1 MGDDPARIAA
11 WLEAGNRRLAEALQA
26 EGEGQ
31 DDAEPTDK
39 EQAQ

>member
-31 DDAEPTDK
+31 GQERTD
-39 EQAQ
+39 EGGGDG

>member
-1 MGDDPARIAA
+1 MGDDADRIAA
-11 WLEAGNRRLAEALQA
+11 WLEAGNRRLREALCP

>member
-26 EGEGQ
+26 EGEGRER
-31 DDAEPTDK
+31 DEGEAVG
-39 EQAQ
+39 